1 MNHSTKGFFCIAA
14 STVLFSTMEIALKQ
28 IAGDFNPVQLNFIRF
43 SIGGLFLLPFT
54 VSYLRRKGIRLKAI
68 DLLFFLLTGF
78 AGITVSMAFYQTAL
92 IETPASVVAVIFSCN
107 PVFTA
112 IFAALILKEKI
123 NVFTIFSA
131 VLAAAGII
139 FIAAP
144 FNISVSPVRG
154 IVLTI
159 CGATAFSLYGVLGRT
174 RSSRLGVM
182 AVACFSFIAAGLE
195 MLLFIFIS
203 HLSPAISFLNNT
215 GLNIFTEIPVISGIK
230 LINLP
235 VLLYVSIFITGLGYT
250 LYALAI
256 RNTSAQAASSV
267 FYIKPFLAAVLSY
280 IILNEVIGLTTAVG
294 IALISVGSIFTLIKP
309 KRSDKGL
316 SPVRM
321 PERKAS

>member
-1 MNHSTKGFFCIAA
+1 MNHSTKGLFCIAA

-43 SIGGLFLLPFT
+43 TLGGLFLLPFT
-54 VSYLRRKGIRLKAI
+54 ISYLRRKGIRIKAI

-123 NVFTIFSA
+123 NIFTIFSA

-139 FIAAP
+139 LIAAP
-144 FNISVSPVRG
+144 FNNSASPVQG

-174 RSSRLGVM
+174 KSSRLGVM
-182 AVACFSFIAAGLE
+182 AVTCFSFIAAGLE
-195 MLLFIFIS
+195 MLILIFIS
-203 HLSPAISFLNNT
+203 HLSPAISLLHKA
-215 GLNIFTEIPVISGIK
+215 GLEIFTSIPITSGIS
-230 LINLP
+230 LTNLP
-235 VLLYVSIFITGLGYT
+235 VLLYVSIFVTGLGYT

-267 FYIKPFLAAVLSY
+267 FYIKPFLAALLSY
-280 IILNEVIGLTTAVG
+280 FILNEVTGFTTAVG
-294 IALISVGSIFTLIKP
+294 IALISAGSVFTLIKP
-309 KRSDKGL
+309 KKPAK
-316 SPVRM
+316 SPDTDGILVK
-321 PERKAS
+321 KAS